1 MSTTT
6 VSKLS
11 LALKISSDKLISQLK
26 DAGIE
31 VENENSVV
39 SNDQKLL
46 LLNHLRGSHGTSK
59 MTSSPK
65 KLTVNR
71 RSQSELKLSGGFG
84 TTRTVNV
91 EVRKKRT
98 YLNKDSL
105 LEEAKKEALEEEAKS
120 KELEQERIEQEKL
133 NDIEKEKKQTK
144 EQVINVADNLLEEN
158 NQKQV
163 IQEPQKDKSAN
174 SKNKKRKKTKQF
186 DNGSFA
192 MKELHV
198 SGKVKKRK
206 KRQVRRTLNVTSLD
220 QGQGFEKP
228 STPVIKEVKIP
239 KFISPQEIAQKL
251 SIKVGE
257 VITIMMKQGIMSSGN
272 DPLDQDTAILLVEE
286 MGHKAIIM
294 DERSAEDSLFESQIN
309 TNESFERPPVV
320 TIMGHVDHGKTSL
333 LDYIRKT
340 KVTESEAGGITQHI
354 GAYSIE
360 YNDKTITFLDTPG
373 HAAFTQMRAR
383 GANVTDIVIL
393 VVAADDG
400 VKPQTIEA
408 IEHAKLAKVPL
419 IVAIN
424 KIDKPGIDLEKVKSE
439 LISNEVIPE
448 ELGGDYLFVNVSAI
462 SGEGVDTLL
471 ETILLQTEILDLKA
485 PNEGRSIGTVIES
498 GVESGKGA
506 VATILI
512 REGKLKKG
520 DLIIVGEESGKA
532 RILIN
537 EENKDLEFVL
547 PSMPV
552 KVYGLSAAPNSGD
565 EMRVIDTERQ
575 AKDIAIQRKQNNR
588 TNTLNEQQ
596 VLKMKNFMEN
606 PDSGELKS
614 IPIMIKADVH
624 GSSEA
629 IKDSLMKLSTEEI
642 HIDIVSS
649 GVGGINE
656 SDINLAEASNA
667 FIIGFNVRADNT
679 AKKSIKNSLVD
690 IKYYSIIYETIDDI
704 SNMIKGLAA
713 PVIKEEI
720 CGIAEVR
727 DIFDSPKIGKIAG
740 CLVLEGSVI
749 KSNPIRVLRDN
760 TVIFEGELESLR
772 RFKDDVKD
780 VKSGTECGIG
790 VKNYNDIKAGDQ
802 IECFRNIE
810 VKV

>member
-31 VENENSVV
+31 VDNEDSVI

-59 MTSSPK
+59 LTSSPK

-105 LEEAKKEALEEEAKS
+105 LEEAKKEALVEEEKS
-120 KELEQERIEQEKL
+120 KELEQKRIEQDKQKEIK
-133 NDIEKEKKQTK
+133 IEKEK
-144 EQVINVADNLLEEN
+144 EQVNELKKNVLEKN
-158 NQKQV
+158 NPEQI
-163 IQEPQKDKSAN
+163 IQEPQKDKTAN

-186 DNGSFA
+186 DNSSFQ

-228 STPVIKEVKIP
+228 VSPVTKEVKIP

-257 VITIMMKQGIMSSGN
+257 VITVMMKQGIMSSGN

-294 DERSAEDSLFESQIN
+294 DERSAEDSLFESQVN
-309 TNESFERPPVV
+309 TNEAFERPPVV

-333 LDYIRKT
+333 LDYIRNT

-354 GAYSIE
+354 GAYTIE
-360 YNDKTITFLDTPG
+360 HNDKTITFLDTPG

-424 KIDKPGIDLEKVKSE
+424 KIDKPGVDLEKVKSE
-439 LISNEVIPE
+439 LITNEIIPE

-512 REGKLKKG
+512 REGRLNKG
-520 DLIIVGEESGKA
+520 DLIIVGEVSGKA

-575 AKDIAIQRKQNNR
+575 AKDIAIQRKQSNR

-596 VLKMKNFMEN
+596 ILKMKNFMEN

-629 IKDSLMKLSTEEI
+629 IKDSLLKLSTEEV

-679 AKKSIKNSLVD
+679 AKKSIKNSSVD

-727 DIFDSPKIGKIAG
+727 DIFDSPNIGKIAG

-760 TVIFEGELESLR
+760 TVIYEGELESLR

-790 VKNYNDIKAGDQ
+790 VKNYNDVKAGDQ

-810 VKV
+810 VKL

>member
-31 VENENSVV
+31 VDNEDSVI

-59 MTSSPK
+59 LTSSPK

-105 LEEAKKEALEEEAKS
+105 LEEAKKEALVEEEKS
-120 KELEQERIEQEKL
+120 KELEQKRIEQDKQKEIK
-133 NDIEKEKKQTK
+133 IEKEK
-144 EQVINVADNLLEEN
+144 EQVNELKKNVLEKN
-158 NQKQV
+158 NPEQI
-163 IQEPQKDKSAN
+163 IQEPQKDKTAN

-186 DNGSFA
+186 DNSSFQ

-228 STPVIKEVKIP
+228 VSPITKEVKIP

-257 VITIMMKQGIMSSGN
+257 VITVMMKQGIMSSGN

-294 DERSAEDSLFESQIN
+294 DERSAEDSLFESQVN
-309 TNESFERPPVV
+309 TNEAFERPPVV

-333 LDYIRKT
+333 LDYIRNT

-354 GAYSIE
+354 GAYTIE
-360 YNDKTITFLDTPG
+360 HNDKTITFLDTPG

-424 KIDKPGIDLEKVKSE
+424 KIDKPGVDLEKVKSE
-439 LISNEVIPE
+439 LITNEIIPE

-512 REGKLKKG
+512 REGRLNKG
-520 DLIIVGEESGKA
+520 DLIIVGEVSGKA

-575 AKDIAIQRKQNNR
+575 AKDIAIQRKQSNR

-596 VLKMKNFMEN
+596 ILKMKNFMEN

-629 IKDSLMKLSTEEI
+629 IKDSLLKLSTEEV

-679 AKKSIKNSLVD
+679 AKKSIKNSSVD

-727 DIFDSPKIGKIAG
+727 DIFDSPNIGKIAG

-760 TVIFEGELESLR
+760 TVIYEGELESLR

-790 VKNYNDIKAGDQ
+790 VKNYNDVKAGDQ

-810 VKV
+810 VKL

>member
-31 VENENSVV
+31 VDNEDSVI

-59 MTSSPK
+59 LTSSPK

-105 LEEAKKEALEEEAKS
+105 LEEAKKEALVEEEKS
-120 KELEQERIEQEKL
+120 KELEQKRIEQDKQKE
-133 NDIEKEKKQTK
+133 IEKEK
-144 EQVINVADNLLEEN
+144 EQVNELKKNVLEKSNPE
-158 NQKQV
+158 QI
-163 IQEPQKDKSAN
+163 IQEPQKDKTAN

-186 DNGSFA
+186 DNSSFQ

-228 STPVIKEVKIP
+228 VSPVTKEVKIP

-257 VITIMMKQGIMSSGN
+257 VITVMMKQGIMSSGN
-272 DPLDQDTAILLVEE
+272 DPLDQDTAILLIEE

-294 DERSAEDSLFESQIN
+294 DERSAEDSLFESQVN
-309 TNESFERPPVV
+309 TNEAFERPPVV

-333 LDYIRKT
+333 LDYIRNT

-354 GAYSIE
+354 GAYTIE
-360 YNDKTITFLDTPG
+360 HNDKTITFLDTPG

-424 KIDKPGIDLEKVKSE
+424 KIDKPGVDLEKVKSE
-439 LISNEVIPE
+439 LITNEIIPE

-512 REGKLKKG
+512 REGKLNKG
-520 DLIIVGEESGKA
+520 DLIIVGEVSGKA

-596 VLKMKNFMEN
+596 ILKMKNFMEN

-629 IKDSLMKLSTEEI
+629 IKDSLLKLSTEEV

-679 AKKSIKNSLVD
+679 AKKSIKNSSVD

-704 SNMIKGLAA
+704 SNMVKGLAA

-727 DIFDSPKIGKIAG
+727 DIFDSPNIGKIAG

-760 TVIFEGELESLR
+760 TVIYEGELESLR

-790 VKNYNDIKAGDQ
+790 VKNYNDVKAGDQ

-810 VKV
+810 VKL

>member
-31 VENENSVV
+31 VDNEDSVI

-59 MTSSPK
+59 LTSSPK
-65 KLTVNR
+65 KLIVNR

-105 LEEAKKEALEEEAKS
+105 LEEAKKEALVEEEKS
-120 KELEQERIEQEKL
+120 KELEQKRIEQDKQKEIK
-133 NDIEKEKKQTK
+133 IEKEK
-144 EQVINVADNLLEEN
+144 EQVNELKKNVLEKN
-158 NQKQV
+158 NPEQI
-163 IQEPQKDKSAN
+163 IQEPQKDKTAN

-186 DNGSFA
+186 DNSSFQ

-228 STPVIKEVKIP
+228 VSPVTKEVKIP

-257 VITIMMKQGIMSSGN
+257 VITVMMKQGIMSSGN

-294 DERSAEDSLFESQIN
+294 DERSAEDSLFESQVN
-309 TNESFERPPVV
+309 TNEAVERPPVV

-333 LDYIRKT
+333 LDYIRNT

-354 GAYSIE
+354 GAYTIE
-360 YNDKTITFLDTPG
+360 HNDKTITFLDTPG

-424 KIDKPGIDLEKVKSE
+424 KIDKPGVDLEKVKSE
-439 LISNEVIPE
+439 LITNEIIPE

-485 PNEGRSIGTVIES
+485 PKEGRSIGTVIES

-512 REGKLKKG
+512 REGRLNKG
-520 DLIIVGEESGKA
+520 DLIIVGEVSGKA

-575 AKDIAIQRKQNNR
+575 AKDIAIQRKQSNR

-596 VLKMKNFMEN
+596 ILKMKNFMEN

-629 IKDSLMKLSTEEI
+629 IKDSLLKLSTEEV

-679 AKKSIKNSLVD
+679 AKKSIKNSSVD

-727 DIFDSPKIGKIAG
+727 DIFDSPNIGKIAG

-760 TVIFEGELESLR
+760 TVIYEGELESLR

-790 VKNYNDIKAGDQ
+790 VKNYNDVKAGDQ

-810 VKV
+810 VKL

>member
-31 VENENSVV
+31 VDNEDSVI

-59 MTSSPK
+59 LTSSPK
-65 KLTVNR
+65 KLIVNR

-105 LEEAKKEALEEEAKS
+105 LEEAKKEALVEEEKS
-120 KELEQERIEQEKL
+120 KELEQKRIEQDKQKEIEL
-133 NDIEKEKKQTK
+133 EKEK
-144 EQVINVADNLLEEN
+144 EQVNELKKNVLEKN
-158 NQKQV
+158 NPEQI
-163 IQEPQKDKSAN
+163 IQEPQKDKTAN

-186 DNGSFA
+186 DNSSFQ

-228 STPVIKEVKIP
+228 VSPVTKEVKIP

-257 VITIMMKQGIMSSGN
+257 VITVMMKQGIMSSGN

-294 DERSAEDSLFESQIN
+294 DERSAEDSLFESQVN
-309 TNESFERPPVV
+309 TNEAFERPPVV

-333 LDYIRKT
+333 LDYIRNT

-354 GAYSIE
+354 GAYTIE
-360 YNDKTITFLDTPG
+360 HNDKTITFLDTPG

-424 KIDKPGIDLEKVKSE
+424 KIDKPGVDLEKVKSE
-439 LISNEVIPE
+439 LITNEIIPE

-485 PNEGRSIGTVIES
+485 PKEGRSIGTVIES

-512 REGKLKKG
+512 REGRLNKG
-520 DLIIVGEESGKA
+520 DLIIVGEVSGKA

-575 AKDIAIQRKQNNR
+575 AKDIAIQRKQSNR

-596 VLKMKNFMEN
+596 ILKMKNFMEN

-629 IKDSLMKLSTEEI
+629 IKDSLLKLSTEEV

-679 AKKSIKNSLVD
+679 AKKSIKNSSVD

-727 DIFDSPKIGKIAG
+727 DIFDSPNIGKIAG

-760 TVIFEGELESLR
+760 TVIYEGELESLR

-790 VKNYNDIKAGDQ
+790 VKNYNDVKAGDQ

-810 VKV
+810 VKL

>member
-31 VENENSVV
+31 VDNEDAVI

-59 MTSSPK
+59 LTSSPK
-65 KLTVNR
+65 KLIVNR

-105 LEEAKKEALEEEAKS
+105 LEEAKKEALVEEEKS
-120 KELEQERIEQEKL
+120 KELEQKRIEQDKQKEIK
-133 NDIEKEKKQTK
+133 IEKEK
-144 EQVINVADNLLEEN
+144 EQVNELKKNVLEKN
-158 NQKQV
+158 NPEQI
-163 IQEPQKDKSAN
+163 IQEPQKDKTAN

-186 DNGSFA
+186 DNSSFQ

-228 STPVIKEVKIP
+228 VSPVTKEVKIP

-257 VITIMMKQGIMSSGN
+257 VITVMMKQGIMSSGN

-294 DERSAEDSLFESQIN
+294 DERSAEDSLFESQVN
-309 TNESFERPPVV
+309 TNEAFERPPVV

-333 LDYIRKT
+333 LDYIRNT

-354 GAYSIE
+354 GAYTIE
-360 YNDKTITFLDTPG
+360 HNDKTITFLDTPG

-424 KIDKPGIDLEKVKSE
+424 KIDKPGVDLEKVKSE
-439 LISNEVIPE
+439 LITNEIIPE

-485 PNEGRSIGTVIES
+485 PKEGRSIGTVIES

-512 REGKLKKG
+512 REGRLNKG
-520 DLIIVGEESGKA
+520 DLIIVGEVSGKA

-575 AKDIAIQRKQNNR
+575 AKDIAIQRKQSNR

-596 VLKMKNFMEN
+596 ILKMKNFMEN

-629 IKDSLMKLSTEEI
+629 IKDSLLKLSTEEV

-679 AKKSIKNSLVD
+679 AKKSIKNSSVD

-727 DIFDSPKIGKIAG
+727 DIFDSPNIGKIAG

-760 TVIFEGELESLR
+760 TVIYEGELESLR

-790 VKNYNDIKAGDQ
+790 VKNYNDVKAGDQ

-810 VKV
+810 VKL

>member
-31 VENENSVV
+31 VDNEDSVI

-133 NDIEKEKKQTK
+133 NEIEKEKKQTK
-144 EQVINVADNLLEEN
+144 EQVNEVADNLLEEN
-158 NQKQV
+158 NQEQV

-294 DERSAEDSLFESQIN
+294 DERSAEDSLFESQVN

-679 AKKSIKNSLVD
+679 AKKSIKNSSVD

>member
-31 VENENSVV
+31 VDNEDSVI

-144 EQVINVADNLLEEN
+144 EQVNEVADNLLEKN
-158 NQKQV
+158 NQEQV

-294 DERSAEDSLFESQIN
+294 DERSAEDSLFESQVN

-679 AKKSIKNSLVD
+679 AKKSIKNSSVD

>member
-31 VENENSVV
+31 VDNEDAVI

-59 MTSSPK
+59 LATSPK

-105 LEEAKKEALEEEAKS
+105 LEEAKKEALVEEEKS
-120 KELEQERIEQEKL
+120 KELEQKRIEQDKQKEIE
-133 NDIEKEKKQTK
+133 IEKEK
-144 EQVINVADNLLEEN
+144 EQLNELKKNVLEKN
-158 NQKQV
+158 NPRQI
-163 IQEPQKDKSAN
+163 IQEPQKEKTAN

-186 DNGSFA
+186 DNSSFQ

-228 STPVIKEVKIP
+228 VSPITKEVKIP

-257 VITIMMKQGIMSSGN
+257 VITVMMKQGIMSSGN

-294 DERSAEDSLFESQIN
+294 DERSAEDSLFESQVN
-309 TNESFERPPVV
+309 TNEAVERPPVV

-333 LDYIRKT
+333 LDYIRNT

-354 GAYSIE
+354 GAYTIE
-360 YNDKTITFLDTPG
+360 HNDKTITFLDTPG

-424 KIDKPGIDLEKVKSE
+424 KIDKPGVDLEKVKSE
-439 LISNEVIPE
+439 LITNEIIPE
-448 ELGGDYLFVNVSAI
+448 ELGGNYLFVNVSAI

-512 REGKLKKG
+512 REGRLNKG
-520 DLIIVGEESGKA
+520 DLIIVGEVSGKA

-552 KVYGLSAAPNSGD
+552 KLYGLSAAPNSGD

-575 AKDIAIQRKQNNR
+575 AKDIAIQRKQSNR

-596 VLKMKNFMEN
+596 ILKMKNFMEN

-629 IKDSLMKLSTEEI
+629 IKDSLLKLSTEEI

-679 AKKSIKNSLVD
+679 AKKSIKNSSVD

-727 DIFDSPKIGKIAG
+727 DIFDSPNIGKIAG

-760 TVIFEGELESLR
+760 TVIYEGELESLR

-790 VKNYNDIKAGDQ
+790 VKNYNDVKAGDQ

-810 VKV
+810 VKL

>member
-31 VENENSVV
+31 VDNEDSVI

-59 MTSSPK
+59 LTSSPK

-105 LEEAKKEALEEEAKS
+105 LEEAKKEALVEEEKS
-120 KELEQERIEQEKL
+120 KELEQKRIEQDKQKEIE
-133 NDIEKEKKQTK
+133 IEKEK
-144 EQVINVADNLLEEN
+144 EQVNELKKNVLEKSNPE
-158 NQKQV
+158 QI
-163 IQEPQKDKSAN
+163 IQEPQKDKTAN

-186 DNGSFA
+186 DNSSFQ

-228 STPVIKEVKIP
+228 VSPVTKEVKIP

-257 VITIMMKQGIMSSGN
+257 VITVMMKQGIMSSGN
-272 DPLDQDTAILLVEE
+272 DPLDQDTAILLIEE

-294 DERSAEDSLFESQIN
+294 DERSAEDSLFESQVN
-309 TNESFERPPVV
+309 TNEAFERPPVV

-333 LDYIRKT
+333 LDYIRNT

-354 GAYSIE
+354 GAYTIE
-360 YNDKTITFLDTPG
+360 HNDKTITFLDTPG

-424 KIDKPGIDLEKVKSE
+424 KIDKPGVDLEKVKSE
-439 LISNEVIPE
+439 LITNEIIPE

-512 REGKLKKG
+512 REGRLNKG
-520 DLIIVGEESGKA
+520 DLIIVGEVSGKA

-596 VLKMKNFMEN
+596 ILKMKNFMEN

-629 IKDSLMKLSTEEI
+629 IKDSLLKLSTEEV

-679 AKKSIKNSLVD
+679 AKKSIKNSSVD

-704 SNMIKGLAA
+704 SNMVKGLAA

-727 DIFDSPKIGKIAG
+727 DIFDSPNIGKIAG

-760 TVIFEGELESLR
+760 TVIYEGELESLR

-790 VKNYNDIKAGDQ
+790 VKNYNDVKAGDQ

-810 VKV
+810 VKL

>member
-31 VENENSVV
+31 VDNEDAVI

-59 MTSSPK
+59 LTSSPK
-65 KLTVNR
+65 KLIVNR

-105 LEEAKKEALEEEAKS
+105 LEEAKKEALVEEEKS
-120 KELEQERIEQEKL
+120 KELEQKRIEQDKQKEIK
-133 NDIEKEKKQTK
+133 IEKEK
-144 EQVINVADNLLEEN
+144 EQVNELKKNVLEKN
-158 NQKQV
+158 NPEQI
-163 IQEPQKDKSAN
+163 IQEPQKDKTAN

-186 DNGSFA
+186 DNSSFQ

-228 STPVIKEVKIP
+228 VSPVTKEVKIP

-257 VITIMMKQGIMSSGN
+257 VITVMMKQGIMSSGN

-294 DERSAEDSLFESQIN
+294 DERSAEDSLFESQVN
-309 TNESFERPPVV
+309 TNEAFERPPVV

-333 LDYIRKT
+333 LDYIRNT

-354 GAYSIE
+354 GAYTIE
-360 YNDKTITFLDTPG
+360 HNDKTITFLDTPG

-424 KIDKPGIDLEKVKSE
+424 KIDKPGVDLEKVKSE
-439 LISNEVIPE
+439 LITNEIIPE
-448 ELGGDYLFVNVSAI
+448 ELGGNYLFVNVSAI

-485 PNEGRSIGTVIES
+485 PKEGRSIGTVIES

-512 REGKLKKG
+512 REGRLNKG
-520 DLIIVGEESGKA
+520 DLIIVGEVSGKA

-575 AKDIAIQRKQNNR
+575 AKDIAIQRKQSNR

-596 VLKMKNFMEN
+596 ILKMKNFMEN

-629 IKDSLMKLSTEEI
+629 IKDSLLKLSTEEV

-679 AKKSIKNSLVD
+679 AKKSIKNSSVD

-727 DIFDSPKIGKIAG
+727 DIFDSPNIGKIAG

-760 TVIFEGELESLR
+760 TVIYEGELESLR

-790 VKNYNDIKAGDQ
+790 VKNYNDVKAGDQ

-810 VKV
+810 VKL

>member
-31 VENENSVV
+31 VDNEDAVI

-59 MTSSPK
+59 LATSPK

-105 LEEAKKEALEEEAKS
+105 LEEAKKEALVEEEKS
-120 KELEQERIEQEKL
+120 KELEQKRIEQDKQKE
-133 NDIEKEKKQTK
+133 IEKEK
-144 EQVINVADNLLEEN
+144 EQLNELKKNVLEKN
-158 NQKQV
+158 NPRQI
-163 IQEPQKDKSAN
+163 IQEPQKEKTAN

-186 DNGSFA
+186 DNSSFQ

-228 STPVIKEVKIP
+228 VSPITKEVKIP

-257 VITIMMKQGIMSSGN
+257 VITVMMKQGIMSSGN

-294 DERSAEDSLFESQIN
+294 DERSAEDSLFESQVN
-309 TNESFERPPVV
+309 TNEAVERPPVV

-333 LDYIRKT
+333 LDYIRNT

-354 GAYSIE
+354 GAYTIE
-360 YNDKTITFLDTPG
+360 HNDKTITFLDTPG

-424 KIDKPGIDLEKVKSE
+424 KIDKPGVDLEKVKSE
-439 LISNEVIPE
+439 LITNEIIPE
-448 ELGGDYLFVNVSAI
+448 ELGGNYLFVNVSAI

-512 REGKLKKG
+512 KEGRLNKG
-520 DLIIVGEESGKA
+520 DLIIVGEVSGKA

-552 KVYGLSAAPNSGD
+552 KLYGLSAAPNSGD

-596 VLKMKNFMEN
+596 ILKMKNFMEN

-629 IKDSLMKLSTEEI
+629 IKDSLLKLSTEEV

-679 AKKSIKNSLVD
+679 AKKSIKNSSVD

-727 DIFDSPKIGKIAG
+727 DIFDSPNIGKIAG

-760 TVIFEGELESLR
+760 TVIYEGELESLR

-790 VKNYNDIKAGDQ
+790 VKNYNDVKAGDQ

-810 VKV
+810 VKL

>member
-31 VENENSVV
+31 IDNEDSVI

-120 KELEQERIEQEKL
+120 KELQQERIEQEKL
-133 NDIEKEKKQTK
+133 NEIEKEKKQTNEQVNELTNNVLEKNDK
-144 EQVINVADNLLEEN
+144 EQVIE
-158 NQKQV
+158 
-163 IQEPQKDKSAN
+163 EPQKDKSAN

-186 DNGSFA
+186 DNSSFA

-228 STPVIKEVKIP
+228 STPVVKEVKIP

-294 DERSAEDSLFESQIN
+294 DERSAEDSLFESQVN

-512 REGKLKKG
+512 REGKLTKG
-520 DLIIVGEESGKA
+520 DLIIVGEVSGKA

-588 TNTLNEQQ
+588 TNSLNEQQ

-679 AKKSIKNSLVD
+679 AKKSIKNSSVD

-704 SNMIKGLAA
+704 SNMIKGLSA

-790 VKNYNDIKAGDQ
+790 VKNYNDVKAGDQ

>member
-31 VENENSVV
+31 VDNEDSVI

-59 MTSSPK
+59 LTSSPK

-105 LEEAKKEALEEEAKS
+105 LEEAKKEALVEEEKS
-120 KELEQERIEQEKL
+120 KELEQKRIEQDKQKEIE
-133 NDIEKEKKQTK
+133 IEKEK
-144 EQVINVADNLLEEN
+144 EQVNELKKNVLEKN
-158 NQKQV
+158 NPEQI
-163 IQEPQKDKSAN
+163 IQEPQKDKTAN

-186 DNGSFA
+186 DNSSFQ

-228 STPVIKEVKIP
+228 VSPVTKEVKIP

-257 VITIMMKQGIMSSGN
+257 VITVMMKQGIMSSGN
-272 DPLDQDTAILLVEE
+272 DPLDQDTAILLIEE

-294 DERSAEDSLFESQIN
+294 DERSAEDSLFESQVN
-309 TNESFERPPVV
+309 TNEAFERPPVV

-333 LDYIRKT
+333 LDYIRNT

-354 GAYSIE
+354 GAYTIE
-360 YNDKTITFLDTPG
+360 HNDKTITFLDTPG

-424 KIDKPGIDLEKVKSE
+424 KIDKPGVDLEKVKSE
-439 LISNEVIPE
+439 LITNEIIPE

-485 PNEGRSIGTVIES
+485 PKEGRSIGTVIES

-512 REGKLKKG
+512 REGRLNKG
-520 DLIIVGEESGKA
+520 DLIIVGEVSGKA

-575 AKDIAIQRKQNNR
+575 AKDIAIQRKQSNR

-596 VLKMKNFMEN
+596 ILKMKNFMEN

-629 IKDSLMKLSTEEI
+629 IKDSLLKLSTEEV

-679 AKKSIKNSLVD
+679 AKKSIKNSSVD

-727 DIFDSPKIGKIAG
+727 DIFDSPNIGKIAG

-760 TVIFEGELESLR
+760 TVIYEGELESLR

-790 VKNYNDIKAGDQ
+790 VKNYNDVKAGDQ

-810 VKV
+810 VKL

>member
-31 VENENSVV
+31 VDNEDSVI

-59 MTSSPK
+59 LTSSPK

-105 LEEAKKEALEEEAKS
+105 LEEAKKEALVEEEKS
-120 KELEQERIEQEKL
+120 KELEQKRIEQDKQKEIK
-133 NDIEKEKKQTK
+133 IEKEK
-144 EQVINVADNLLEEN
+144 EQVNELKKNVLEKN
-158 NQKQV
+158 NPEQI
-163 IQEPQKDKSAN
+163 IQEPQKDKTAN

-186 DNGSFA
+186 DNSSFQ

-228 STPVIKEVKIP
+228 VSPVTKEVKIP

-257 VITIMMKQGIMSSGN
+257 VITVMMKQGIMSSGN

-294 DERSAEDSLFESQIN
+294 DERSAEDSLFESQVN
-309 TNESFERPPVV
+309 TNEAFERPPVV

-333 LDYIRKT
+333 LDYIRNT

-354 GAYSIE
+354 GAYTIE
-360 YNDKTITFLDTPG
+360 HNDKTITFLDTPG

-424 KIDKPGIDLEKVKSE
+424 KIDKPGVDLEKVKSE
-439 LISNEVIPE
+439 LITNEIIPE

-485 PNEGRSIGTVIES
+485 PKEGRSIGTVIES

-512 REGKLKKG
+512 REGRLNKG
-520 DLIIVGEESGKA
+520 DLIIVGEVSGKA

-596 VLKMKNFMEN
+596 ILKMKNFMEN

-629 IKDSLMKLSTEEI
+629 IKDSLLKLSTEEV

-679 AKKSIKNSLVD
+679 AKKSIKNSSVD

-727 DIFDSPKIGKIAG
+727 DIFDSPNIGKIAG

-760 TVIFEGELESLR
+760 TVIYEGELESLR

-790 VKNYNDIKAGDQ
+790 VKNYNDVKAGDQ

-810 VKV
+810 VKL

>member
-31 VENENSVV
+31 VDNEDSVI

-59 MTSSPK
+59 LTSSPK
-65 KLTVNR
+65 KLIVNR

-105 LEEAKKEALEEEAKS
+105 LEEAKKEALVEEEKS
-120 KELEQERIEQEKL
+120 KELEQKRIEQDKQKEIK
-133 NDIEKEKKQTK
+133 IEKEK
-144 EQVINVADNLLEEN
+144 EQVNELKKNVLEKN
-158 NQKQV
+158 NPEQI
-163 IQEPQKDKSAN
+163 IQEPQKDKTAN

-186 DNGSFA
+186 DNSSFQ

-228 STPVIKEVKIP
+228 VSPVTKEVKIP

-257 VITIMMKQGIMSSGN
+257 VITVMMKQGIMSSGN

-294 DERSAEDSLFESQIN
+294 DERSAEDSLFESQVN
-309 TNESFERPPVV
+309 TNEAFERPPVV

-333 LDYIRKT
+333 LDYIRNT

-354 GAYSIE
+354 GAYTIE
-360 YNDKTITFLDTPG
+360 HNDKTITFLDTPG

-424 KIDKPGIDLEKVKSE
+424 KIDKPGVDLEKVKSE
-439 LISNEVIPE
+439 LITNEIIPE

-485 PNEGRSIGTVIES
+485 PKEGRSIGTVIES

-512 REGKLKKG
+512 REGRLNKG
-520 DLIIVGEESGKA
+520 DLIIVGEVSGKA

-552 KVYGLSAAPNSGD
+552 KLYGLSAAPNSGD

-575 AKDIAIQRKQNNR
+575 AKDIAIQRKQSNR

-596 VLKMKNFMEN
+596 ILKMKNFMEN

-629 IKDSLMKLSTEEI
+629 IKDSLLKLSTEEV

-679 AKKSIKNSLVD
+679 AKKSIKNSSVD

-727 DIFDSPKIGKIAG
+727 DIFDSPNIGKIAG

-760 TVIFEGELESLR
+760 TVIYEGELESLR

-790 VKNYNDIKAGDQ
+790 VKNYNDVKAGDQ

-810 VKV
+810 VKL

>member
-31 VENENSVV
+31 VDNEDSVI

-59 MTSSPK
+59 LTSSPK
-65 KLTVNR
+65 KLIVNR

-105 LEEAKKEALEEEAKS
+105 LEEAKKEALVEEEKS
-120 KELEQERIEQEKL
+120 KELEQKRIEQDKQKEIK
-133 NDIEKEKKQTK
+133 IEKEK
-144 EQVINVADNLLEEN
+144 EQVNELKKNVLEKN
-158 NQKQV
+158 NPEQI
-163 IQEPQKDKSAN
+163 IQEPQKDKTAN

-186 DNGSFA
+186 DNSSFQ

-228 STPVIKEVKIP
+228 VSPVTKEVKIP

-257 VITIMMKQGIMSSGN
+257 VITVMMKQGIMSSGN

-294 DERSAEDSLFESQIN
+294 DERSAEDSLFESQVN
-309 TNESFERPPVV
+309 TNEAFERPPVV

-333 LDYIRKT
+333 LDYIRNT

-354 GAYSIE
+354 GAYTIE
-360 YNDKTITFLDTPG
+360 HNDKTITFLDTPG

-424 KIDKPGIDLEKVKSE
+424 KIDKPGVDLEKVKSE
-439 LISNEVIPE
+439 LITNEIIPE

-512 REGKLKKG
+512 REGRLNKG
-520 DLIIVGEESGKA
+520 DLIIVGEVSGKA

-575 AKDIAIQRKQNNR
+575 AKDIAIQRKQSNR

-596 VLKMKNFMEN
+596 ILKMKNFMEN

-629 IKDSLMKLSTEEI
+629 IKDSLLKLSTEEV

-679 AKKSIKNSLVD
+679 AKKSIKNSSVD

-704 SNMIKGLAA
+704 SNMIKGLAT

-727 DIFDSPKIGKIAG
+727 DIFDSPNIGKIAG

-760 TVIFEGELESLR
+760 TVIYEGELESLR

-790 VKNYNDIKAGDQ
+790 VKNYNDVKAGDQ

-810 VKV
+810 VKL

>member
-31 VENENSVV
+31 VDNEDSVI

-59 MTSSPK
+59 LTTSPK

-105 LEEAKKEALEEEAKS
+105 LEEAKKEALVEEEKS
-120 KELEQERIEQEKL
+120 KELEQKRIEQDKQKEIK
-133 NDIEKEKKQTK
+133 IEKEK
-144 EQVINVADNLLEEN
+144 EQVNELKKNVLEKSNPE
-158 NQKQV
+158 QI
-163 IQEPQKDKSAN
+163 IQEPQKDKTAN

-186 DNGSFA
+186 DNSSFQ

-228 STPVIKEVKIP
+228 VSPVTKEVKIP

-257 VITIMMKQGIMSSGN
+257 VITVMMKQGIMSSGN

-294 DERSAEDSLFESQIN
+294 DERSAEDSLFESQVN
-309 TNESFERPPVV
+309 TNEAFERPPVV

-333 LDYIRKT
+333 LDYIRNT

-354 GAYSIE
+354 GAYTIE
-360 YNDKTITFLDTPG
+360 HNDKTITFLDTPG

-424 KIDKPGIDLEKVKSE
+424 KIDKPDVDLEKVKSE
-439 LISNEVIPE
+439 LITNEIIPE
-448 ELGGDYLFVNVSAI
+448 ELGGNYLFVNVSAI

-485 PNEGRSIGTVIES
+485 PKEGRSIGTVIES

-512 REGKLKKG
+512 KEGRLNKG
-520 DLIIVGEESGKA
+520 DLIIVGEVSGKA

-575 AKDIAIQRKQNNR
+575 AKDIAIQRKQSNR

-596 VLKMKNFMEN
+596 ILKMKNFMEN

-629 IKDSLMKLSTEEI
+629 IKDSLLKLSTEEV

-679 AKKSIKNSLVD
+679 AKKSIKNSSVD

-704 SNMIKGLAA
+704 SNMVKGLAA

-727 DIFDSPKIGKIAG
+727 DIFDSPNIGKIAG

-760 TVIFEGELESLR
+760 TVIYEGELESLR

-790 VKNYNDIKAGDQ
+790 VKNYNDVKAGDQ

-810 VKV
+810 VKL

>member
-31 VENENSVV
+31 VDNEDAVI

-59 MTSSPK
+59 LATSPK

-105 LEEAKKEALEEEAKS
+105 LEEAKKEALVEEEKS
-120 KELEQERIEQEKL
+120 KELEQKRIEQDKQKE
-133 NDIEKEKKQTK
+133 IEKEK
-144 EQVINVADNLLEEN
+144 EQLNELKKNVLEKN
-158 NQKQV
+158 NPRQI
-163 IQEPQKDKSAN
+163 IQEPQKEKTAN

-186 DNGSFA
+186 DNSSFQ

-228 STPVIKEVKIP
+228 VSPITKEVKIP

-257 VITIMMKQGIMSSGN
+257 VITVMMKQGIMSSGN

-294 DERSAEDSLFESQIN
+294 DERSAEDSLFESQVN
-309 TNESFERPPVV
+309 TNEAVERPPVV

-333 LDYIRKT
+333 LDYIRNT

-354 GAYSIE
+354 GAYTIE
-360 YNDKTITFLDTPG
+360 HNDKTITFLDTPG

-424 KIDKPGIDLEKVKSE
+424 KIDKPGVDLEKVKSE
-439 LISNEVIPE
+439 LITNEIIPE
-448 ELGGDYLFVNVSAI
+448 ELGGNYLFVNVSAI

-512 REGKLKKG
+512 REGRLNKG
-520 DLIIVGEESGKA
+520 DLIIVGEVSGKA

-552 KVYGLSAAPNSGD
+552 KLYGLSAAPNSGD

-575 AKDIAIQRKQNNR
+575 AKDIAIQRKQSNR

-596 VLKMKNFMEN
+596 ILKMKNFMEN

-629 IKDSLMKLSTEEI
+629 IKDSLLKLSTEEV

-679 AKKSIKNSLVD
+679 AKKSIKNSSVD

-727 DIFDSPKIGKIAG
+727 DIFDSPNIGKIAG

-760 TVIFEGELESLR
+760 TVIYEGELESLR

-790 VKNYNDIKAGDQ
+790 VKNYNDVKAGDQ

-810 VKV
+810 VKL

>member
-31 VENENSVV
+31 VDNEDAVI

-59 MTSSPK
+59 LTTSPK

-105 LEEAKKEALEEEAKS
+105 LEEAKKEALVEEEKS
-120 KELEQERIEQEKL
+120 KELEQKRIEQDKQKEIK
-133 NDIEKEKKQTK
+133 IEKEK
-144 EQVINVADNLLEEN
+144 EQVNELKKNVLEKN
-158 NQKQV
+158 NPEQI
-163 IQEPQKDKSAN
+163 IQEPQKDKTAN

-186 DNGSFA
+186 DNSSFQ

-228 STPVIKEVKIP
+228 VSPITKEVKIP

-257 VITIMMKQGIMSSGN
+257 VITVMMKQGIMSSGN

-294 DERSAEDSLFESQIN
+294 DERSAEDSLFESQVN
-309 TNESFERPPVV
+309 TNEAFERPPVV

-333 LDYIRKT
+333 LDYIRNT

-354 GAYSIE
+354 GAYTIE
-360 YNDKTITFLDTPG
+360 HNDKTITFLDTPG

-424 KIDKPGIDLEKVKSE
+424 KIDKPGVDLEKVKSE
-439 LISNEVIPE
+439 LITNEIIPE

-512 REGKLKKG
+512 REGRLNKG
-520 DLIIVGEESGKA
+520 DLIIVGEVSGKA

-575 AKDIAIQRKQNNR
+575 AKDIAIQRKQSNR

-596 VLKMKNFMEN
+596 ILKMKNFMEN

-629 IKDSLMKLSTEEI
+629 IKDSLLKLSTEEV

-679 AKKSIKNSLVD
+679 AKKSIKNSSVD

-727 DIFDSPKIGKIAG
+727 DIFDSPNIGKIAG

-760 TVIFEGELESLR
+760 TVIYEGELESLR

-790 VKNYNDIKAGDQ
+790 VKNYNDVKAGDQ

-810 VKV
+810 VKL

>member
-31 VENENSVV
+31 VDNEDSVI

-59 MTSSPK
+59 LTSSPK
-65 KLTVNR
+65 KLIVNR

-105 LEEAKKEALEEEAKS
+105 LEEAKKEALVEEEKS
-120 KELEQERIEQEKL
+120 KELEQKRIEQDKQKEIK
-133 NDIEKEKKQTK
+133 IEKEK
-144 EQVINVADNLLEEN
+144 EQVNELKKNVLEKN
-158 NQKQV
+158 NPEQI
-163 IQEPQKDKSAN
+163 IQEPQKDKTAN

-186 DNGSFA
+186 DNSSFQ

-228 STPVIKEVKIP
+228 VSPVTKEVKIP

-257 VITIMMKQGIMSSGN
+257 VITVMMKQGIMSSGN

-294 DERSAEDSLFESQIN
+294 DERSAEDSLFESQVN
-309 TNESFERPPVV
+309 TNEAVERPPVV

-333 LDYIRKT
+333 LDYIRNT

-354 GAYSIE
+354 GAYTIE
-360 YNDKTITFLDTPG
+360 HNDKTITFLDTPG

-424 KIDKPGIDLEKVKSE
+424 KIDKPGVDLEKVKSE
-439 LISNEVIPE
+439 LITNEIIPE

-485 PNEGRSIGTVIES
+485 PKEGRSIGTVIES

-512 REGKLKKG
+512 REGRLNKG
-520 DLIIVGEESGKA
+520 DLIIVGEVSGKA

-596 VLKMKNFMEN
+596 ILKMKNFMEN

-629 IKDSLMKLSTEEI
+629 IKDSLLKLSTEEV

-679 AKKSIKNSLVD
+679 AKKSIKNSSVD

-727 DIFDSPKIGKIAG
+727 DIFDSPNIGKIAG

-760 TVIFEGELESLR
+760 TVIYEGELESLR

-790 VKNYNDIKAGDQ
+790 VKNYNDVKAGDQ

-810 VKV
+810 VKL

>member
-31 VENENSVV
+31 VDNEDSVI

-59 MTSSPK
+59 LTSSPK

-105 LEEAKKEALEEEAKS
+105 LEEAKKEALVEEEKS
-120 KELEQERIEQEKL
+120 KELEQKRIEQDKQKEIE
-133 NDIEKEKKQTK
+133 IEKEK
-144 EQVINVADNLLEEN
+144 EQVNELKKNVLEKSNPE
-158 NQKQV
+158 QI
-163 IQEPQKDKSAN
+163 IQEPQKDKTAN

-186 DNGSFA
+186 DNSSFQ

-228 STPVIKEVKIP
+228 VSPVTKEVKIP

-257 VITIMMKQGIMSSGN
+257 VITVMMKQGIMSSGN
-272 DPLDQDTAILLVEE
+272 DPLDQDTAILLIEE

-294 DERSAEDSLFESQIN
+294 DERSAEDSLFESQVN
-309 TNESFERPPVV
+309 TNEAFERPPVV

-333 LDYIRKT
+333 LDYIRNT

-354 GAYSIE
+354 GAYTIE
-360 YNDKTITFLDTPG
+360 HNDKTITFLDTPG

-424 KIDKPGIDLEKVKSE
+424 KIDKPGVDLEKVKSE
-439 LISNEVIPE
+439 LITNEIIPE

-512 REGKLKKG
+512 REGRLNKG
-520 DLIIVGEESGKA
+520 DLIIVGEVSGKA

-565 EMRVIDTERQ
+565 E
-575 AKDIAIQRKQNNR
+575 
-588 TNTLNEQQ
+588 
-596 VLKMKNFMEN
+596 F
-606 PDSGELKS
+606 G
-614 IPIMIKADVH
+614 
-624 GSSEA
+624 
-629 IKDSLMKLSTEEI
+629 
-642 HIDIVSS
+642 
-649 GVGGINE
+649 
-656 SDINLAEASNA
+656 
-667 FIIGFNVRADNT
+667 
-679 AKKSIKNSLVD
+679 
-690 IKYYSIIYETIDDI
+690 
-704 SNMIKGLAA
+704 AA
-713 PVIKEEI
+713 
-720 CGIAEVR
+720 
-727 DIFDSPKIGKIAG
+727 DSP
-740 CLVLEGSVI
+740 
-749 KSNPIRVLRDN
+749 
-760 TVIFEGELESLR
+760 
-772 RFKDDVKD
+772 
-780 VKSGTECGIG
+780 
-790 VKNYNDIKAGDQ
+790 
-802 IECFRNIE
+802 
-810 VKV
+810 

>member
-31 VENENSVV
+31 VDNEDAVI

-59 MTSSPK
+59 LTTSPK

-105 LEEAKKEALEEEAKS
+105 LEEAKKEALVEEEKS
-120 KELEQERIEQEKL
+120 KELEQKRIEQDKQKEIK
-133 NDIEKEKKQTK
+133 IEKEK
-144 EQVINVADNLLEEN
+144 EQVNELKKNVLEKSNPE
-158 NQKQV
+158 QI
-163 IQEPQKDKSAN
+163 IQEPQKDKTAN

-186 DNGSFA
+186 DNSSFQ

-228 STPVIKEVKIP
+228 VSPVTKEVKIP

-257 VITIMMKQGIMSSGN
+257 VITVMMKQGIMSSGN

-294 DERSAEDSLFESQIN
+294 DERSAEDSLFESQVN
-309 TNESFERPPVV
+309 TNEAFERPPVV

-333 LDYIRKT
+333 LDYIRNT

-354 GAYSIE
+354 GAYTIE
-360 YNDKTITFLDTPG
+360 HNDKTITFLDTPG

-424 KIDKPGIDLEKVKSE
+424 KIDKPDVDLEKVKSE
-439 LISNEVIPE
+439 LITNEIIPE

-485 PNEGRSIGTVIES
+485 PKEGRSIGTVIES

-512 REGKLKKG
+512 REGRLNKG
-520 DLIIVGEESGKA
+520 DLIIVGEVSGKA

-575 AKDIAIQRKQNNR
+575 AKDIAIQRKQSNR

-596 VLKMKNFMEN
+596 ILKMKNFMEN

-629 IKDSLMKLSTEEI
+629 IKDSLLKLSTEEV

-679 AKKSIKNSLVD
+679 AKKSIKNSSVD

-727 DIFDSPKIGKIAG
+727 DIFDSPNIGKIAG

-760 TVIFEGELESLR
+760 TVIYEGELESLR

-790 VKNYNDIKAGDQ
+790 VKNYNDVKAGDQ

-810 VKV
+810 VKL

>member
-31 VENENSVV
+31 VDNEDSVI

-59 MTSSPK
+59 LTSSPK

-105 LEEAKKEALEEEAKS
+105 LEEAKKEALVEEEKS
-120 KELEQERIEQEKL
+120 KELEQKRIEQDKQKEIK
-133 NDIEKEKKQTK
+133 IEKEK
-144 EQVINVADNLLEEN
+144 EQVNELKKNVLEKN
-158 NQKQV
+158 NPRQI
-163 IQEPQKDKSAN
+163 IQEPQKEKTAN

-186 DNGSFA
+186 DNSSFQ

-228 STPVIKEVKIP
+228 VSPITKEVKIP

-257 VITIMMKQGIMSSGN
+257 VITVMMKQGIMSSGN
-272 DPLDQDTAILLVEE
+272 DPLDQDTAILLIEE

-294 DERSAEDSLFESQIN
+294 DERSAEDSLFESQVN
-309 TNESFERPPVV
+309 TNEAFERPPVV

-333 LDYIRKT
+333 LDYIRNT

-354 GAYSIE
+354 GAYTIE
-360 YNDKTITFLDTPG
+360 HNDKTITFLDTPG

-424 KIDKPGIDLEKVKSE
+424 KIDKPGVDLEKVKSE
-439 LISNEVIPE
+439 LITNEIIPE

-485 PNEGRSIGTVIES
+485 PKEGRSIGTVIES

-512 REGKLKKG
+512 REGRLNKG
-520 DLIIVGEESGKA
+520 DLIIVGEVSGKA

-575 AKDIAIQRKQNNR
+575 AKDIAIQRKQSNR

-596 VLKMKNFMEN
+596 ILKMKNFMEN

-629 IKDSLMKLSTEEI
+629 IKDSLLKLSTEEV

-679 AKKSIKNSLVD
+679 AKKSIKNSSVD

-727 DIFDSPKIGKIAG
+727 DIFDSPNIGKIAG

-760 TVIFEGELESLR
+760 TVIYEGELESLR

-790 VKNYNDIKAGDQ
+790 VKNYNDVKAGDQ

-810 VKV
+810 VKL

>member
-31 VENENSVV
+31 VDNENSVI

-120 KELEQERIEQEKL
+120 KELEQEKIEQEKL
-133 NDIEKEKKQTK
+133 NEIEKEKKQKK
-144 EQVINVADNLLEEN
+144 EQIDGIDNNVLEKN
-158 NQKQV
+158 NQEQA
-163 IQEPQKDKSAN
+163 IQETQKDKSSN

-186 DNGSFA
+186 DDSSFA

-206 KRQVRRTLNVTSLD
+206 KRQVRRTLNITSLD

-257 VITIMMKQGIMSSGN
+257 VITVMMKQGIMSSGN

-294 DERSAEDSLFESQIN
+294 DERSAEDSLFESQVN

-354 GAYSIE
+354 GAYSIQ
-360 YNDKTITFLDTPG
+360 YNKQTITFLDTPG

-520 DLIIVGEESGKA
+520 DLIIVGEVSGKA

-606 PDSGELKS
+606 PNSGELKS
-614 IPIMIKADVH
+614 IPLMIKADVH

-679 AKKSIKNSLVD
+679 AKKSIKNSSVD

-704 SNMIKGLAA
+704 SNMIKGLSA

>member
-31 VENENSVV
+31 VDNEDSVI

-59 MTSSPK
+59 LTSSPK

-98 YLNKDSL
+98 YLNKGSL
-105 LEEAKKEALEEEAKS
+105 LEEAKKEALVEEEKS
-120 KELEQERIEQEKL
+120 KELEQKRIEQDKQKEIE
-133 NDIEKEKKQTK
+133 IEKEK
-144 EQVINVADNLLEEN
+144 EQVNELKKNVLEKSNPE
-158 NQKQV
+158 QI
-163 IQEPQKDKSAN
+163 IQEPQKDKTAN

-186 DNGSFA
+186 DNSSFQ

-228 STPVIKEVKIP
+228 VSPVTKEVKIP

-257 VITIMMKQGIMSSGN
+257 VITVMMKQGIMSSGN
-272 DPLDQDTAILLVEE
+272 DPLDQDTAILLIEE

-294 DERSAEDSLFESQIN
+294 DERSAEDSLFESQVN
-309 TNESFERPPVV
+309 TNEAFERPPVV

-333 LDYIRKT
+333 LDYIRNT

-354 GAYSIE
+354 GAYTIE
-360 YNDKTITFLDTPG
+360 HNDKTITFLDTPG

-424 KIDKPGIDLEKVKSE
+424 KIDKPGVDLEKVKSE
-439 LISNEVIPE
+439 LITNEIIPE

-512 REGKLKKG
+512 REGKLNKG
-520 DLIIVGEESGKA
+520 DLIIVGEVSGKA

-596 VLKMKNFMEN
+596 ILKMKNFMEN

-629 IKDSLMKLSTEEI
+629 IKDSLLKLSTEEV

-679 AKKSIKNSLVD
+679 AKKSIKNSSVD

-704 SNMIKGLAA
+704 SNMVKGLAA

-727 DIFDSPKIGKIAG
+727 DIFDSPNIGKIAG

-760 TVIFEGELESLR
+760 TVIYEGELESLR

-790 VKNYNDIKAGDQ
+790 VKNYNDVKAGDQ

-810 VKV
+810 VKL

>member
-31 VENENSVV
+31 VDNEDSVI

-59 MTSSPK
+59 LTSSPK

-105 LEEAKKEALEEEAKS
+105 LEEAKKEALVEEEKS
-120 KELEQERIEQEKL
+120 KELEQKRIEQDKQKEIK
-133 NDIEKEKKQTK
+133 IEKEK
-144 EQVINVADNLLEEN
+144 EQVNELKKNVLEKN
-158 NQKQV
+158 NPEQI
-163 IQEPQKDKSAN
+163 IQEPQKDKTAN

-186 DNGSFA
+186 DNSSFQ

-228 STPVIKEVKIP
+228 VSPVTKEVKIP

-257 VITIMMKQGIMSSGN
+257 VITVMMKQGIMSSGN

-294 DERSAEDSLFESQIN
+294 DERSAEDSLFESQVN
-309 TNESFERPPVV
+309 TNEAFERPPVV

-333 LDYIRKT
+333 LDYIRNT

-354 GAYSIE
+354 GAYTIE
-360 YNDKTITFLDTPG
+360 HNDKTITFLDTPG

-424 KIDKPGIDLEKVKSE
+424 KIDKPGVDLEKVKSE
-439 LISNEVIPE
+439 LITNE
-448 ELGGDYLFVNVSAI
+448 
-462 SGEGVDTLL
+462 
-471 ETILLQTEILDLKA
+471 
-485 PNEGRSIGTVIES
+485 
-498 GVESGKGA
+498 
-506 VATILI
+506 
-512 REGKLKKG
+512 
-520 DLIIVGEESGKA
+520 II
-532 RILIN
+532 
-537 EENKDLEFVL
+537 
-547 PSMPV
+547 
-552 KVYGLSAAPNSGD
+552 
-565 EMRVIDTERQ
+565 
-575 AKDIAIQRKQNNR
+575 
-588 TNTLNEQQ
+588 
-596 VLKMKNFMEN
+596 
-606 PDSGELKS
+606 
-614 IPIMIKADVH
+614 
-624 GSSEA
+624 
-629 IKDSLMKLSTEEI
+629 
-642 HIDIVSS
+642 
-649 GVGGINE
+649 
-656 SDINLAEASNA
+656 
-667 FIIGFNVRADNT
+667 
-679 AKKSIKNSLVD
+679 NSL
-690 IKYYSIIYETIDDI
+690 
-704 SNMIKGLAA
+704 
-713 PVIKEEI
+713 
-720 CGIAEVR
+720 
-727 DIFDSPKIGKIAG
+727 
-740 CLVLEGSVI
+740 
-749 KSNPIRVLRDN
+749 
-760 TVIFEGELESLR
+760 TVSLR
-772 RFKDDVKD
+772 
-780 VKSGTECGIG
+780 
-790 VKNYNDIKAGDQ
+790 
-802 IECFRNIE
+802 
-810 VKV
+810 

>member
-31 VENENSVV
+31 VDNEDSVI

-59 MTSSPK
+59 LTSSPK
-65 KLTVNR
+65 KLIVNR

-105 LEEAKKEALEEEAKS
+105 LEEAKKEALVEEEKS
-120 KELEQERIEQEKL
+120 KELEQKRIEQDKQKEIK
-133 NDIEKEKKQTK
+133 IEKEK
-144 EQVINVADNLLEEN
+144 EQVNELKKNVLEKSNPE
-158 NQKQV
+158 QI
-163 IQEPQKDKSAN
+163 IQEPQKDKTAN

-186 DNGSFA
+186 DNSSFQ

-228 STPVIKEVKIP
+228 VSPVTKEVKIP

-257 VITIMMKQGIMSSGN
+257 VITVMMKQGIMSSGN

-294 DERSAEDSLFESQIN
+294 DERSAEDSLFESQVN
-309 TNESFERPPVV
+309 TNEAFERPPVV

-333 LDYIRKT
+333 LDYIRNT

-354 GAYSIE
+354 GAYTIE
-360 YNDKTITFLDTPG
+360 HNDKTITFLDTPG

-424 KIDKPGIDLEKVKSE
+424 KIDKPGVDLEKVKSE
-439 LISNEVIPE
+439 LITNEIIPE

-512 REGKLKKG
+512 REGRLNKG
-520 DLIIVGEESGKA
+520 DLIIVGEVSGKA

-575 AKDIAIQRKQNNR
+575 AKDIAIQRKQSNR

-596 VLKMKNFMEN
+596 ILKMKNFMEN

-629 IKDSLMKLSTEEI
+629 IKDSLLKLSTEEV

-679 AKKSIKNSLVD
+679 AKKSIKNSSVD

-727 DIFDSPKIGKIAG
+727 DIFDSPNIGKIAG

-760 TVIFEGELESLR
+760 TVIYEGELESLR

-790 VKNYNDIKAGDQ
+790 VKNYNDVKAGDQ

-810 VKV
+810 VKL

>member
-31 VENENSVV
+31 VDNEDSVI

-59 MTSSPK
+59 LTSSPK

-105 LEEAKKEALEEEAKS
+105 LEEAKKEALVEEEKS
-120 KELEQERIEQEKL
+120 KELEQKRIEQDKQKEIE
-133 NDIEKEKKQTK
+133 IEKEK
-144 EQVINVADNLLEEN
+144 EQVNELKKNVLEKSNPE
-158 NQKQV
+158 QI
-163 IQEPQKDKSAN
+163 IQEPQKDKTAN

-186 DNGSFA
+186 DNSSFQ

-228 STPVIKEVKIP
+228 VSPVTKEVKIP

-257 VITIMMKQGIMSSGN
+257 VITVMMKQGIMSSGN
-272 DPLDQDTAILLVEE
+272 DPLDQDTAILLIEE

-294 DERSAEDSLFESQIN
+294 DERSAEDSLFESQVN
-309 TNESFERPPVV
+309 TNEAFERPPVV

-333 LDYIRKT
+333 LDYIRNT

-354 GAYSIE
+354 GAYTIE
-360 YNDKTITFLDTPG
+360 HNDKTITFLDTPG

-400 VKPQTIEA
+400 VKPQTTEA

-424 KIDKPGIDLEKVKSE
+424 KIDKPGVDLEKVKSE
-439 LISNEVIPE
+439 LITNEIIPE

-512 REGKLKKG
+512 REGKLNKG
-520 DLIIVGEESGKA
+520 DLIIVGEVSGKA

-596 VLKMKNFMEN
+596 ILKMKNFMEN

-629 IKDSLMKLSTEEI
+629 IKDSLLKLSTEEV

-679 AKKSIKNSLVD
+679 AKKSIKNSSVD

-704 SNMIKGLAA
+704 SNMVKGLAA

-727 DIFDSPKIGKIAG
+727 DIFDSPNIGKIAG

-760 TVIFEGELESLR
+760 TVIYEGELESLR

-790 VKNYNDIKAGDQ
+790 VKNYNDVKAGDQ

-810 VKV
+810 VKL

>member
-31 VENENSVV
+31 VDNEDAVI

-59 MTSSPK
+59 LATSPK

-105 LEEAKKEALEEEAKS
+105 LEEAKKEALVEEEKS
-120 KELEQERIEQEKL
+120 KELEQKRIEQDKQKEIK
-133 NDIEKEKKQTK
+133 IEKEK
-144 EQVINVADNLLEEN
+144 EQVNELKKNVLEKSNPE
-158 NQKQV
+158 QI
-163 IQEPQKDKSAN
+163 IQEPQKDKTAN

-186 DNGSFA
+186 DNSSFQ

-228 STPVIKEVKIP
+228 VSPVTKEVKIP

-257 VITIMMKQGIMSSGN
+257 VITVMMKQGIMSSGN

-294 DERSAEDSLFESQIN
+294 DERSAEDSLFESQVN
-309 TNESFERPPVV
+309 TNEAFERPPVV

-333 LDYIRKT
+333 LDYIRNT

-354 GAYSIE
+354 GAYTIE
-360 YNDKTITFLDTPG
+360 HNDKTITFLDTPG

-424 KIDKPGIDLEKVKSE
+424 KIDKPGVDLEKVKSE
-439 LISNEVIPE
+439 LITNEIIPE

-485 PNEGRSIGTVIES
+485 PKEGRSIGTVIES

-512 REGKLKKG
+512 REGRLNKG
-520 DLIIVGEESGKA
+520 DLIIVGEVSGKA

-575 AKDIAIQRKQNNR
+575 AKDIAIQRKQSNR

-596 VLKMKNFMEN
+596 ILKMKNFMEN

-629 IKDSLMKLSTEEI
+629 IKDSLLKLTTEEV

-679 AKKSIKNSLVD
+679 AKKSIKNSSVD

-727 DIFDSPKIGKIAG
+727 DIFDSPNIGKIAG

-760 TVIFEGELESLR
+760 TVIYEGELESLR

-790 VKNYNDIKAGDQ
+790 VKNYNDVKAGDQ

-810 VKV
+810 VKL

>member
-31 VENENSVV
+31 VDNEDSVI

-59 MTSSPK
+59 LTSSPK

-105 LEEAKKEALEEEAKS
+105 LEEAKKEALVEEEKS
-120 KELEQERIEQEKL
+120 KELEQKRIEQDKQKEIK
-133 NDIEKEKKQTK
+133 IEKEK
-144 EQVINVADNLLEEN
+144 EQVNELKKNVLEKN
-158 NQKQV
+158 NPEQI
-163 IQEPQKDKSAN
+163 IQEPQKDKTAN

-186 DNGSFA
+186 DNSSFQ

-228 STPVIKEVKIP
+228 VSPVTKEVKIP

-257 VITIMMKQGIMSSGN
+257 VITVMMKQGIMSSGN

-294 DERSAEDSLFESQIN
+294 DERSAEDSLFESQVN
-309 TNESFERPPVV
+309 TNEAFERPPVV

-333 LDYIRKT
+333 LDYIRNT

-354 GAYSIE
+354 GAYTIE
-360 YNDKTITFLDTPG
+360 HNDKTITFLDTPG

-424 KIDKPGIDLEKVKSE
+424 KIDKPGVDLEKVKSE
-439 LISNEVIPE
+439 LITNEIIPE

-485 PNEGRSIGTVIES
+485 PKEGRSIGTVIES

-512 REGKLKKG
+512 REGRLNKG
-520 DLIIVGEESGKA
+520 DLIIVGEVSGKA

-552 KVYGLSAAPNSGD
+552 KLYGLSAAPNSGD

-575 AKDIAIQRKQNNR
+575 AKDIAIQRKQSNR

-596 VLKMKNFMEN
+596 ILKMKNFMEN

-629 IKDSLMKLSTEEI
+629 IKDSLLKLSTEEV

-679 AKKSIKNSLVD
+679 AKKSIKNSSVD

-727 DIFDSPKIGKIAG
+727 DIFDSPNIGKIAG

-760 TVIFEGELESLR
+760 TVIYEGELESLR

-790 VKNYNDIKAGDQ
+790 VKNYNDVKAGDQ

-810 VKV
+810 VKL

>member
-31 VENENSVV
+31 VDNEDAVI

-59 MTSSPK
+59 LATSPK

-105 LEEAKKEALEEEAKS
+105 LEEAKKEALVEEEKS
-120 KELEQERIEQEKL
+120 KELEQKRIEQDKQKEIE
-133 NDIEKEKKQTK
+133 IEKEK
-144 EQVINVADNLLEEN
+144 EQLNELKKNVLEKN
-158 NQKQV
+158 NPRQI
-163 IQEPQKDKSAN
+163 IQEPQKEKTAN

-186 DNGSFA
+186 DNSSFQ

-228 STPVIKEVKIP
+228 VSPITKEVKIP

-257 VITIMMKQGIMSSGN
+257 VITVMMKQGIMSSGN

-294 DERSAEDSLFESQIN
+294 DERSAEDSLFESHVN
-309 TNESFERPPVV
+309 TNEAVERPPVV

-333 LDYIRKT
+333 LDYIRNT

-354 GAYSIE
+354 GAYTIE
-360 YNDKTITFLDTPG
+360 HNDKTITFLDTPG

-424 KIDKPGIDLEKVKSE
+424 KIDKPDVDLEKVKSE
-439 LISNEVIPE
+439 LITNEIIPE
-448 ELGGDYLFVNVSAI
+448 ELGGNYLFVNVSAI

-512 REGKLKKG
+512 REGRLNKG
-520 DLIIVGEESGKA
+520 DLIIVGEVSGKA

-552 KVYGLSAAPNSGD
+552 KLYGLSAAPNSGD

-596 VLKMKNFMEN
+596 ILKMKNFMEN

-629 IKDSLMKLSTEEI
+629 IKDSLLKLSTEEV

-679 AKKSIKNSLVD
+679 AKKSIKNSSVD

-727 DIFDSPKIGKIAG
+727 DIFDSPNIGKIAG

-760 TVIFEGELESLR
+760 TVIYEGELESLR

-790 VKNYNDIKAGDQ
+790 VKNYNDVKAGDQ

-810 VKV
+810 VKL

>member
-31 VENENSVV
+31 VDNEDSVI

-59 MTSSPK
+59 LTSSPK

-105 LEEAKKEALEEEAKS
+105 LEEAKKEALVEEEKS
-120 KELEQERIEQEKL
+120 KELEQKRIEQDKQKE
-133 NDIEKEKKQTK
+133 IEKEK
-144 EQVINVADNLLEEN
+144 EQVNELKKNVLEKSNPE
-158 NQKQV
+158 QI
-163 IQEPQKDKSAN
+163 IQEPQKDKTAN

-186 DNGSFA
+186 DNSSFQ

-228 STPVIKEVKIP
+228 VSPVTKEVKIP

-257 VITIMMKQGIMSSGN
+257 VITVMMNQGIMSSGN
-272 DPLDQDTAILLVEE
+272 DPLDQDTAILLIEE

-294 DERSAEDSLFESQIN
+294 DERSAEDSLFESQVN
-309 TNESFERPPVV
+309 TNEAFERPPVV

-333 LDYIRKT
+333 LDYIRNT

-354 GAYSIE
+354 GAYTIE
-360 YNDKTITFLDTPG
+360 HNDKTITFLDTPG

-424 KIDKPGIDLEKVKSE
+424 KIDKPGVDLEKVKSE
-439 LISNEVIPE
+439 LITNEIIPE

-512 REGKLKKG
+512 REGRLNKG
-520 DLIIVGEESGKA
+520 DLIIVGEVSGKA

-552 KVYGLSAAPNSGD
+552 KVYGLSATPNSGD

-596 VLKMKNFMEN
+596 ILKMKNFMEN

-629 IKDSLMKLSTEEI
+629 IKDSLLKLSTEEV

-679 AKKSIKNSLVD
+679 AKKSIKNSSVD

-704 SNMIKGLAA
+704 SNMVKGLAA

-727 DIFDSPKIGKIAG
+727 DIFDSPNIGKIAG

-760 TVIFEGELESLR
+760 TVIYEGELESLR

-790 VKNYNDIKAGDQ
+790 VKNYNDVKAGDQ

-810 VKV
+810 VKL

>member
-31 VENENSVV
+31 VDNENSVI

-46 LLNHLRGSHGTSK
+46 LLNHLRGNHGTSK

-133 NDIEKEKKQTK
+133 NVIEKEKKQTK
-144 EQVINVADNLLEEN
+144 EQVNELANNLLEKN
-158 NQKQV
+158 NQQQI

-186 DNGSFA
+186 DNSSFA

-257 VITIMMKQGIMSSGN
+257 VITTMMKQGIMSSGN

-294 DERSAEDSLFESQIN
+294 DERSAEDSLFESQVN

-424 KIDKPGIDLEKVKSE
+424 KIDKPEIDLEKVKSE

-520 DLIIVGEESGKA
+520 DLIIVGEVSGKA

-588 TNTLNEQQ
+588 TNSLNEQQ

-679 AKKSIKNSLVD
+679 AKKSIKNSSVD

-720 CGIAEVR
+720 CGIAEAR

>member
-31 VENENSVV
+31 VDNENSVI

-144 EQVINVADNLLEEN
+144 EQVNEVADNLLEEN
-158 NQKQV
+158 NQEQV

-679 AKKSIKNSLVD
+679 AKKSIKNSSVD

>member
-11 LALKISSDKLISQLK
+11 LALKISSDKLIGQLK
-26 DAGIE
+26 DAGID
-31 VENENSVV
+31 VDNEDSVI

-59 MTSSPK
+59 LTSSPK
-65 KLTVNR
+65 KLVVNR
-71 RSQSELKLSGGFG
+71 RSQSEIKLSGGFG
-84 TTRTVNV
+84 TSRTVNV

-105 LEEAKKEALEEEAKS
+105 MEEAKKEALKEDLKT
-120 KELEQERIEQEKL
+120 KELEQKRNAQEKLDKIKKEKEEQEKQT
-133 NDIEKEKKQTK
+133 IE
-144 EQVINVADNLLEEN
+144 VSDNTLEN
-158 NQKQV
+158 NNQQPVIEETQK
-163 IQEPQKDKSAN
+163 EHSSKG
-174 SKNKKRKKTKQF
+174 KNKKRKKTKHF
-186 DNGSFA
+186 EKDSFG
-192 MKELHV
+192 MEELHV
-198 SGKVKKRK
+198 SGKIKKRK
-206 KRQVRRTLNVTSLD
+206 KRQVRRTLNITSLD

-228 STPVIKEVKIP
+228 STPIIKEIKIP

-257 VITIMMKQGIMSSGN
+257 VITVMMNQGIMSSGN

-286 MGHKAIIM
+286 IGHKAIIM
-294 DERSAEDSLFESQIN
+294 DERSTEDSLFDSQVN
-309 TNESFERPPVV
+309 TNDLFERPPVV

-354 GAYSIE
+354 GAYSIDH
-360 YNDKTITFLDTPG
+360 NNKAITFLDTPG

-408 IEHAKLAKVPL
+408 IEHAKLANVPL

-424 KIDKPGIDLEKVKSE
+424 KIDKPDADLEKVKSE
-439 LISNEVIPE
+439 LLSNEIIPE
-448 ELGGDYLFVNVSAI
+448 ELGGEYLFVNVSAI

-471 ETILLQTEILDLKA
+471 ETILLQAEVLDLKA
-485 PNEGRSIGTVIES
+485 PNEGRSIGTVLES
-498 GVESGKGA
+498 GIESGKGA

-512 REGKLKKG
+512 REGKLNKG
-520 DLIIVGEESGKA
+520 DLIIVGEEFGKA

-537 EENKDLEFVL
+537 EENKDLESVV

-596 VLKMKNFMEN
+596 ILKMKNFMEN
-606 PDSGELKS
+606 PNSGELKS

-629 IKDSLMKLSTEEI
+629 IKDSLIKLSTEEI

-656 SDINLAEASNA
+656 SDINLAEASDA
-667 FIIGFNVRADNT
+667 FIIGFNVRADTT
-679 AKKSIKNSLVD
+679 AKKSIKNSAVD

-704 SNMIKGLAA
+704 SNMIKGLSA

-740 CLVLEGSVI
+740 CLVLEGTVI

-772 RFKDDVKD
+772 RFKDDVQE

-790 VKNYNDIKAGDQ
+790 VKNYNDVKAGDQ

-810 VKV
+810 VKS

>member
-31 VENENSVV
+31 VDNEDSVI

-59 MTSSPK
+59 LTSSPK

-105 LEEAKKEALEEEAKS
+105 LEEAKKEALVEEEKS
-120 KELEQERIEQEKL
+120 KELEQKRIEQDKQKEIK
-133 NDIEKEKKQTK
+133 IEKEK
-144 EQVINVADNLLEEN
+144 EQVNELKKNVLEKN
-158 NQKQV
+158 NPEQI
-163 IQEPQKDKSAN
+163 IQEPQKDKTAN

-186 DNGSFA
+186 DNSSFQ

-228 STPVIKEVKIP
+228 VSPVTKEVKIP

-257 VITIMMKQGIMSSGN
+257 VITVMMKQGIMSSGN

-294 DERSAEDSLFESQIN
+294 DERSAEDSLFESQVN
-309 TNESFERPPVV
+309 TNEAFERPPVV

-333 LDYIRKT
+333 LDYIRNT

-354 GAYSIE
+354 GAYTIE
-360 YNDKTITFLDTPG
+360 HNDKTITFLDTPG

-424 KIDKPGIDLEKVKSE
+424 KIDKPGVDLEKVKSE
-439 LISNEVIPE
+439 LITNEIIPE

-512 REGKLKKG
+512 REGRLNKG
-520 DLIIVGEESGKA
+520 DLIIVGEVSGKA

-596 VLKMKNFMEN
+596 ILKMKNFMEN

-629 IKDSLMKLSTEEI
+629 IKDSLLKLSTEEV

-679 AKKSIKNSLVD
+679 AKKSIKNSSVD

-727 DIFDSPKIGKIAG
+727 DIFDSPNIGKIAG

-760 TVIFEGELESLR
+760 TVIYEGELESLR

-790 VKNYNDIKAGDQ
+790 VKNYNDVKAGDQ

-810 VKV
+810 VKL

>member
-11 LALKISSDKLISQLK
+11 LALKISNDKLISQLK

-31 VENENSVV
+31 VDNEDAVI

-59 MTSSPK
+59 LATSPK

-105 LEEAKKEALEEEAKS
+105 LEEAKKEALVEEEKS
-120 KELEQERIEQEKL
+120 KELEQKRIEQDKQKEIE
-133 NDIEKEKKQTK
+133 IEKEK
-144 EQVINVADNLLEEN
+144 EQVNELKKNVLEKSNPE
-158 NQKQV
+158 QI
-163 IQEPQKDKSAN
+163 IQEPQKDKTAN

-186 DNGSFA
+186 DNSSFQ

-228 STPVIKEVKIP
+228 VSPVTKEVEIP

-257 VITIMMKQGIMSSGN
+257 VITVMMKQGIMSSGN

-294 DERSAEDSLFESQIN
+294 DERSAEDSLFESQVN
-309 TNESFERPPVV
+309 TNEAVERPPVV

-333 LDYIRKT
+333 LDYIRNT

-354 GAYSIE
+354 GAYTIE
-360 YNDKTITFLDTPG
+360 HNDKTITFLDTPG

-424 KIDKPGIDLEKVKSE
+424 KIDKPGVDLEKVKSE
-439 LISNEVIPE
+439 LITNEIIPE
-448 ELGGDYLFVNVSAI
+448 ELGGNYLFVNVSAI

-485 PNEGRSIGTVIES
+485 PKEGRSIGTVIES

-512 REGKLKKG
+512 REGRLNKG
-520 DLIIVGEESGKA
+520 DLIIVGEVSGKA

-552 KVYGLSAAPNSGD
+552 KLYGLSAAPNSGD

-575 AKDIAIQRKQNNR
+575 AKDIAIQRKQSNR

-596 VLKMKNFMEN
+596 ILKMKNFMEN

-629 IKDSLMKLSTEEI
+629 IKDSLLKLSTEEV

-679 AKKSIKNSLVD
+679 AKKSIKNSSVD

-727 DIFDSPKIGKIAG
+727 DIFDSPNIGKIAG

-760 TVIFEGELESLR
+760 TVIYEGELESLR

-790 VKNYNDIKAGDQ
+790 VKNYNDVKAGDQ

-810 VKV
+810 VKL